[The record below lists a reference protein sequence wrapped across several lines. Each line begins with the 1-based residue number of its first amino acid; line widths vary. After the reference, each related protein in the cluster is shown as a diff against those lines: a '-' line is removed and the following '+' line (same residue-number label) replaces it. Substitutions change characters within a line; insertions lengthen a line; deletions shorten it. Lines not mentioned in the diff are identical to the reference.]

1 MTNYGPL
8 RMRAV
13 QDERARCAF
22 VIKTQIQMLQERIN
36 QTPSDHMK
44 QVWAIAI
51 IELRETQLII
61 EKPMGDAA

>member
-1 MTNYGPL
+1 
-8 RMRAV
+8 MRAV

-22 VIKTQIQMLQERIN
+22 VIKTQIQILQERIK
-36 QTPSDHMK
+36 QTQSDNMK